1 MGKRQEKGY
10 WDKRVLK
17 DKARDVNNAEK
28 FLQKNQKALYAQA
41 AKEIQQEIEKLYGKF
56 ADQQNISI
64 AEARQLIRGADFRKI
79 DWQGMIR
86 ESMELREKIRAGKG
100 TLPEEVIEAL
110 EKQHKELEDRMAA
123 YTKRGQ
129 ISYLELRQVEI
140 ERKLVDLYDKNQQNL
155 YEYLHSEYED
165 GYYRQVYNTQQHV
178 GVGYDFVKPSGEAVD
193 RAILNRY
200 DRRNFS
206 KTLYQHCEHFA
217 KDLRENL
224 VVGLIRGESL
234 ERMAA
239 RIRDRMGV
247 AYSAA
252 KRLVRTETAYIY
264 EQATKDAYEECGVEW
279 YEFLATLDGKTSEI
293 CRELDGKHFK
303 VRDAMPGKNYP
314 PMHPNCRSTTVVW
327 FPGEEEKKKTTSR
340 IAKDGAGKYYEVPA
354 DMTYKQWYGTYVEG
368 KEGDGLK
375 KVKKGLEFLHD
386 ELTDLKTPVLL
397 SGIPYAEEIRTQV
410 ENNDSPVAKYLL
422 EHYDDIKFI
431 NLKPK
436 GNSAFYNNEK
446 KVGIRV
452 DVDAAAHDKRGRF
465 TSLYHEIGHYLD
477 SMLGNPSAE
486 SGFADILQEEADML
500 IEAYVQEYG
509 SKKEGWRELAKACS
523 ADVKL
528 HSLSDIMSGA
538 TKGRL
543 HVKYRHQPEYWE
555 ASPDYFPAEAW
566 AHFAE
571 AELSQDLQ
579 KQEALKECFPSAYR
593 KFLEVI
599 SDGDTGSSEKKA

>member
-56 ADQQNISI
+56 ADQQDISI
-64 AEARQLIRGADFRKI
+64 AEARRLIRGADFKKDRLAGH
-79 DWQGMIR
+79 DSRVHGA
-86 ESMELREKIRAGKG
+86 AGKDPGREG

-140 ERKLVDLYDKNQQNL
+140 ERKLLDLYDKNQQNL

-178 GVGYDFVKPSGEAVD
+178 GFGYDFVKPSGEAVD

-239 RIRDRMGV
+239 RIQNRMGV

-279 YEFLATLDGKTSEI
+279 YEFLATLDGRTSEI

-327 FPGEEEKKKTTSR
+327 FPG
-340 IAKDGAGKYYEVPA
+340 
-354 DMTYKQWYGTYVEG
+354 
-368 KEGDGLK
+368 
-375 KVKKGLEFLHD
+375 
-386 ELTDLKTPVLL
+386 
-397 SGIPYAEEIRTQV
+397 
-410 ENNDSPVAKYLL
+410 
-422 EHYDDIKFI
+422 
-431 NLKPK
+431 
-436 GNSAFYNNEK
+436 
-446 KVGIRV
+446 
-452 DVDAAAHDKRGRF
+452 KRRRRKR
-465 TSLYHEIGHYLD
+465 
-477 SMLGNPSAE
+477 PAE
-486 SGFADILQEEADML
+486 SRRMGR
-500 IEAYVQEYG
+500 G
-509 SKKEGWRELAKACS
+509 N
-523 ADVKL
+523 
-528 HSLSDIMSGA
+528 IM
-538 TKGRL
+538 K
-543 HVKYRHQPEYWE
+543 
-555 ASPDYFPAEAW
+555 
-566 AHFAE
+566 
-571 AELSQDLQ
+571 SQ
-579 KQEALKECFPSAYR
+579 R
-593 KFLEVI
+593 I
-599 SDGDTGSSEKKA
+599 

>member
-1 MGKRQEKGY
+1 MGKGQEKGY

-56 ADQQNISI
+56 ADQQDISI
-64 AEARQLIRGADFRKI
+64 AEARRLIRGADFKKI

-86 ESMELREKIRAGKG
+86 ESMELREKIREGKG

-140 ERKLVDLYDKNQQNL
+140 ERKLLDLYDKNQQNL

-178 GVGYDFVKPSGEAVD
+178 GFGYDFVKPSSEAVD

-217 KDLRENL
+217 KDIRENL

-279 YEFLATLDGKTSEI
+279 YEFLATLDGKTSEA
-293 CRELDGKHFK
+293 CRELDGK
-303 VRDAMPGKNYP
+303 P
-314 PMHPNCRSTTVVW
+314 CR
-327 FPGEEEKKKTTSR
+327 ER
-340 IAKDGAGKYYEVPA
+340 I
-354 DMTYKQWYGTYVEG
+354 TRRCT
-368 KEGDGLK
+368 
-375 KVKKGLEFLHD
+375 
-386 ELTDLKTPVLL
+386 
-397 SGIPYAEEIRTQV
+397 RT
-410 ENNDSPVAKYLL
+410 
-422 EHYDDIKFI
+422 
-431 NLKPK
+431 
-436 GNSAFYNNEK
+436 
-446 KVGIRV
+446 
-452 DVDAAAHDKRGRF
+452 AAALRWSGSRGKRRKRKRPAGLRRMGR
-465 TSLYHEIGHYLD
+465 
-477 SMLGNPSAE
+477 GN
-486 SGFADILQEEADML
+486 
-500 IEAYVQEYG
+500 
-509 SKKEGWRELAKACS
+509 
-523 ADVKL
+523 
-528 HSLSDIMSGA
+528 IMKS
-538 TKGRL
+538 R
-543 HVKYRHQPEYWE
+543 R
-555 ASPDYFPAEAW
+555 
-566 AHFAE
+566 
-571 AELSQDLQ
+571 
-579 KQEALKECFPSAYR
+579 
-593 KFLEVI
+593 I
-599 SDGDTGSSEKKA
+599 